1 MAKDIIGYN
10 SDNKNVYNSVGD
22 VQNVGLN
29 TVRFVKDP
37 EKLLVQYDN
46 LIRSLGR
53 KYSKQ
58 FYNPSEVED
67 LFSYVKDAFVTLVKE
82 YDINSEVDFAGYI
95 KFTLEPRVHYSYT
108 NMRISKSDRV
118 TPLKASDYS
127 VQDMLNGKEYLGS
140 SVVTDK
146 ENVVT
151 NITNVSEYDD
161 SLFDLLDRMNS
172 IIGLDA
178 VDYAVVD
185 LLMMNIKSV
194 KQMHEYLLQS
204 KEINIPMSLL
214 DKSFKKIRSYL
225 IEYHYPKV

>member
-194 KQMHEYLLQS
+194 KQMHEYLLQN
-204 KEINIPMSLL
+204 KEVDIPMSLL
-214 DKSFKKIRSYL
+214 DKSFKKIRNYL

>member
-194 KQMHEYLLQS
+194 KQMHEYLLQN
-204 KEINIPMSLL
+204 KEVDIPMSLL

>member
-1 MAKDIIGYN
+1 MSKEIIGYN
-10 SDNKNVYNSVGD
+10 NSDKNVYNSIGGVKSTS
-22 VQNVGLN
+22 LN
-29 TVRFVKDP
+29 KIRFVKDP

-46 LIRSLGR
+46 LIRSLGK

-194 KQMHEYLLQS
+194 KQMHEYLLQN
-204 KEINIPMSLL
+204 KEIDIPMSLL
-214 DKSFKKIRSYL
+214 DKSFKKIRNYL

>member
-194 KQMHEYLLQS
+194 KQMHEYLLQN